1 MQNLESPLKDSCC
14 PANKQEV
21 PIHSCCHH
29 GWHRDHHCD
38 HSHDPRHGHRLL
50 GLLVFSC
57 VHRHVHLHVHPHGH
71 PHGQHH
77 DQHWASCKR
86 GKRASTWTWGTHPK
100 TWFGRRCF
108 QNISRRGDVFI
119 KIAQF
124 LTGLEVWESMRSWS
138 WWVKIGTPSDASRGP
153 NLK

>member
-57 VHRHVHLHVHPHGH
+57 VHRHVHLRVH

>member
-1 MQNLESPLKDSCC
+1 MQSLESPLKDSCC

-29 GWHRDHHCD
+29 GWHRDHHCGHPHD
-38 HSHDPRHGHRLL
+38 HRHGHRLL

-57 VHRHVHLHVHPHGH
+57 VHRHVHLRVH